1 MSVPQV
7 KHSKVFIQKFN
18 GWMFPKK
25 CSTCNRLCTVQTNQ
39 CMLLPMP
46 MIKVRIVTEQ
56 PTDAVHHEE
65 DETKSVAWWWGSKR
79 KKKKL
84 HTGSFLSLLVSY
96 YIDVPPPTAGPDSYV
111 DKKRVASCIT
121 YFFSLLC
128 VPSHAVWF
136 CPIFFS
142 YIFSSCST
150 HKDTI

>member
-1 MSVPQV
+1 
-7 KHSKVFIQKFN
+7 
-18 GWMFPKK
+18 MFPKK

-46 MIKVRIVTEQ
+46 MIKVGIVTEQ
-56 PTDAVHHEE
+56 PTVAVHHE
-65 DETKSVAWWWGSKR
+65 DETKSVVVGEQK

-84 HTGSFLSLLVSY
+84 HTGSFLSLLVLY
-96 YIDVPPPTAGPDSYV
+96 YIDVPPHTAAAGPDSYV

-150 HKDTI
+150 HRYHLRRLSWRPHSNALTSQ